1 MVGNDI
7 VDLQW
12 ASCNT
17 NWQRRGYLQKICS
30 DCEINSIYD
39 SPEPNKMVW
48 LYWSMK
54 ETAYKYINR
63 VLKHRFYNPVKLYCS
78 IEYMSGNNV
87 IGKVQFGDMIIL
99 TSSLITADYISTF
112 TRNSTLDSHNV
123 TQLIMPFDQE
133 EPGLAMRKT
142 IFSYLWYQSMQ
153 KPSRFSIIKDDYG
166 IPFLFN
172 EQKQMTF
179 PISMSY
185 HGRFCSF
192 ALPKNALA

>member
-7 VDLQW
+7 VDLQR
-12 ASCNT
+12 ASCDS
-17 NWQRRGYLQKICS
+17 NWQRLGYLQKICS
-30 DCEINSIYD
+30 DSEINSIYD
-39 SPEPNKMVW
+39 SSEPNKLVW

-78 IEYMSGNNV
+78 IEHMSGNNV

-112 TRNSTLDSHNV
+112 TRNSILDSHNV

-133 EPGLAMRKT
+133 EHGLAMRRT
-142 IFSYLWYQSMQ
+142 ILSYLWYQSMQ
-153 KPSRFSIIKDDYG
+153 KPSRFSIIKDDHG
-166 IPFLFN
+166 IPSLLN

-192 ALPKNALA
+192 ILPKVALA